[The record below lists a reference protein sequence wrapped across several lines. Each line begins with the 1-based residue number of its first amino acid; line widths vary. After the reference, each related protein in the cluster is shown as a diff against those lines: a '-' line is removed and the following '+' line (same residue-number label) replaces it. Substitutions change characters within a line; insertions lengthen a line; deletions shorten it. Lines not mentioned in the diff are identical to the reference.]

1 MVARFLF
8 EVMDYQF
15 IVNSIPLYV
24 KAMEL
29 TLILSFWGILFSIVL
44 GCICAMVDYFKIP
57 VLETVVKV
65 YVEISRNTP
74 LLIQLFFLYYGL
86 TQFGVRLEGETC
98 AIIGLAFLG
107 GSYMAEALRSGLDA
121 VHKTQVESGLSIG
134 LTNWQLMRY
143 IILPQAC
150 AVAVPSFAANVIFL
164 LKETSVVSAIALADL
179 MFVAKDLIGM
189 YYRTSEALLMLVV
202 AYLIILLPI
211 SILFSYLE
219 GRLRQHGLGSG
230 NI

>member
-57 VLETVVKV
+57 VLKTVVKV

-98 AIIGLAFLG
+98 AIIGLTFLG
-107 GSYMAEALRSGLDA
+107 GAYMAEALRSGLDA

-211 SILFSYLE
+211 STLFSYLE